1 MPDSSY
7 LLLFPEL
14 FAPSTAY
21 FYTAKSQTDRSLAS
35 KVLDD
40 RGSAQR
46 DFGCMRHLLEAR
58 LQLEASKRKK
68 AHDEQ
73 DKELF
78 QRRLLAARIRQDAV
92 DKALKIRQEK
102 EKVRAN
108 TITPELMS
116 TIMMLS
122 EQEDSIDAP
131 TDDAAGGSG
140 ALNTGAGSTFLPL
153 RRKGFRS
160 ALASVS
166 ALFSSSASD

>member
-1 MPDSSY
+1 
-7 LLLFPEL
+7 
-14 FAPSTAY
+14 
-21 FYTAKSQTDRSLAS
+21 
-35 KVLDD
+35 
-40 RGSAQR
+40 
-46 DFGCMRHLLEAR
+46 MRHLLEAR

-68 AHDEQ
+68 AHGEQ

-92 DKALKIRQEK
+92 DKALKIRQQK
-102 EKVRAN
+102 ERVRAN

-116 TIMMLS
+116 TIKMLS
-122 EQEDSIDAP
+122 EQEDPIDDP
-131 TDDAAGGSG
+131 TDSKISLQCADDSAGGIG
-140 ALNTGAGSTFLPL
+140 APNTSAGSTFLPL

>member
-1 MPDSSY
+1 
-7 LLLFPEL
+7 
-14 FAPSTAY
+14 
-21 FYTAKSQTDRSLAS
+21 
-35 KVLDD
+35 
-40 RGSAQR
+40 
-46 DFGCMRHLLEAR
+46 MRHLLETR

-68 AHDEQ
+68 AHKEQ

-92 DKALKIRQEK
+92 DKALKIRKQK
-102 EKVRAN
+102 ERVRAN
-108 TITPELMS
+108 TITPELMT
-116 TIMMLS
+116 TIKMLS

-140 ALNTGAGSTFLPL
+140 ALNTSAGSTFLPL

>member
-1 MPDSSY
+1 
-7 LLLFPEL
+7 
-14 FAPSTAY
+14 
-21 FYTAKSQTDRSLAS
+21 
-35 KVLDD
+35 
-40 RGSAQR
+40 
-46 DFGCMRHLLEAR
+46 MRHLLEAR

-68 AHDEQ
+68 AHAEQ

-92 DKALKIRQEK
+92 DKALKIKR
-102 EKVRAN
+102 VRAN

-116 TIMMLS
+116 TIKMLS
-122 EQEDSIDAP
+122 EQEDPIDDP
-131 TDDAAGGSG
+131 TDSKMSLGCADDSTGGIG
-140 ALNTGAGSTFLPL
+140 APNTSAGSTFLPL

>member
-1 MPDSSY
+1 MAY
-7 LLLFPEL
+7 L
-14 FAPSTAY
+14 
-21 FYTAKSQTDRSLAS
+21 YTAKSQINRSLAS

-46 DFGCMRHLLEAR
+46 DFERMRHLLEAR

-68 AHDEQ
+68 THAEK

-78 QRRLLAARIRQDAV
+78 QRRLLAARIRQDDV
-92 DKALKIRQEK
+92 DKSLKIQQEK

-116 TIMMLS
+116 TIKMLS
-122 EQEDSIDAP
+122 EQEDSIDTP
-131 TDDAAGGSG
+131 TESNTKSLQCADDASGGIG
-140 ALNTGAGSTFLPL
+140 ALNTSTSADSTFLPV

-160 ALASVS
+160 ALASFS
-166 ALFSSSASD
+166 ALFSSACE